1 MPGVTMELDTT
12 PGADAASRFVVDGTS
27 TSVFIRESCERF
39 YGGTPDLEDLCF
51 FWVRVPPGQG
61 RDVSVRVYSGTQL
74 SPAVTIDYAKPTM
87 TSIEVGGVVYA
98 GTSRA
103 TAAVLPA
110 RGEDIV
116 LHGHNFGTKATVTF
130 GDAFTRSV
138 CSASAVANSFEG
150 FEAASCNSMITVD
163 SSAEGAARITV
174 RAPPGQGAYPELV
187 VTVDHG
193 VGYASTPLR
202 FKYEMPMITQVV
214 LATEDNDDVDS
225 SAFGSLGARDVEV
238 GQDSQG
244 NPFTNDYRMP

>member
-1 MPGVTMELDTT
+1 M
-12 PGADAASRFVVDGTS
+12 
-27 TSVFIRESCERF
+27 
-39 YGGTPDLEDLCF
+39 
-51 FWVRVPPGQG
+51 
-61 RDVSVRVYSGTQL
+61 
-74 SPAVTIDYAKPTM
+74 TIDYAEPTV
-87 TSIEVGGVVYA
+87 TGIEVDGVAYA
-98 GTSRA
+98 GTSLA

-110 RGEDIV
+110 RGGDIV

-130 GDAFTRSV
+130 GDAFMRSV
-138 CSASAVANSFEG
+138 CSASAVASNFEG
-150 FEAASCNSMITVD
+150 YEAANCNSMITVD
-163 SSAEGAARITV
+163 SSVEGVARITV

-193 VGYASTPLR
+193 VGHASTPLR

-214 LATEDNDDVDS
+214 LATEDNDDVEP